1 AAHLRERPA
10 TFVLSARGF
19 TGPPRRVAEVTLHPA
34 DAGDY
39 RTDFFDP
46 MANHPDEVRML
57 PEVVGRV
64 RELAYSG
71 SREGRGEPS

>member
-1 AAHLRERPA
+1 
-10 TFVLSARGF
+10 
-19 TGPPRRVAEVTLHPA
+19 
-34 DAGDY
+34 
-39 RTDFFDP
+39 